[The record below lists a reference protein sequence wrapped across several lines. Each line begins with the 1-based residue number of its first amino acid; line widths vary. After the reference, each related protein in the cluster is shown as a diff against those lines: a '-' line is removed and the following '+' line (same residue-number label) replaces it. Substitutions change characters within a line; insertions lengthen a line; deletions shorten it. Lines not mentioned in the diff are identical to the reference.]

1 MSPVRMP
8 MIDTGDGQMD
18 VISRLLKDRILL
30 LGQQVD
36 DEVANVLVAQLLY
49 LANEDPTKDIT
60 LYINS
65 PGGSV
70 SAGMTGSEDLSN
82 SNSGSSAN
90 ECFEGFSRTMFKI
103 NHGLDK
109 VVFKPIAK
117 GYRALPAPIRK
128 GTGNVVDNLRSLLTV
143 SNNVLQGEFN
153 KAGNNV
159 ARFGINTTAGIL
171 GIFDPATRL
180 GFEDQG
186 KEDFGQTLGVWGTKS
201 GCYFVL
207 PILGPTTTRD
217 AIGLVGNTIL
227 DPVYQITHN
236 TEISNGVVG
245 NGNYSEHNY
254 YYYRGTGAVDFRAKN
269 IESFDS
275 VEKNSIDLYAS
286 LKSLYLQN
294 RMQKIKNEKSS
305 IETQDDS
312 DWEEIDTN

>member
-1 MSPVRMP
+1 MVRKL
-8 MIDTGDGQMD
+8 IFILFFALFFQ
-18 VISRLLKDRILL
+18 ISSL
-30 LGQQVD
+30 
-36 DEVANVLVAQLLY
+36 N
-49 LANEDPTKDIT
+49 
-60 LYINS
+60 
-65 PGGSV
+65 
-70 SAGMTGSEDLSN
+70 AGTTGSEELT
-82 SNSGSSAN
+82 GSSSESDTAP
-90 ECFEGFSRTMFKI
+90 ECFEGFSRAMFKL

-109 VVFKPIAK
+109 VIFKPVAK

-128 GTGNVVDNLRSLLTV
+128 GTGNVVDNLRSLLTL
-143 SNNVLQGEFN
+143 SNNVLQGDLGR
-153 KAGNNV
+153 AGNTA

-171 GIFDPATRL
+171 GIFDPATKL

-186 KEDFGQTLGVWGTKS
+186 KEDFGQTLGAWGTKS

-217 AIGLVGNTIL
+217 AIGLVGNVFI

-236 TEISNGVVG
+236 TEIRNGVVG

-275 VEKNSIDLYAS
+275 LEENSIDLYAS

-294 RMQKIKNEKSS
+294 RKQKIANSTS
-305 IETQDDS
+305 VVETQNDE
-312 DWEEIDTN
+312 DWEEIDTK